1 MLSQQYSAMFHT
13 QHTENGAT
21 QHMLCFAFLCQEAM
35 TLGAYWSEHESKKYE
50 NCHRAEVDMD
60 NGH

>member
-1 MLSQQYSAMFHT
+1 MFHT